1 MNSTNNSLYRMLI
14 AFPIIGALLIGIVAL
29 RYSYSSSSAIESGA
43 GLIVLLAL
51 AASLGLYRNR
61 PSRYMNSAERNGV
74 LFFGMILGL
83 LWIVEISINNFIAP
97 PLPGRDIVDNI
108 FWAII
113 ALSILAFSII
123 RAYQKDSL
131 VHGIEVGMW
140 NGLVSG
146 LMACCMALTMIVF
159 GMRFILQDPLNV
171 SEWMGRG
178 AGVTAPNMAAYFA
191 FETLAGALGHL
202 TLLGFIMGSLLG
214 VMGGSVGK
222 GIKSVFRM
230 KRPS

>member
-1 MNSTNNSLYRMLI
+1 MNSTSTPFYRMLI
-14 AFPIIGALLIGIVAL
+14 ALSIIGALLIGIVAF

-51 AASLGLYRNR
+51 TASLGLYRNR
-61 PSRYMNSAERNGV
+61 PSRHMNSAERNGV
-74 LFFGMILGL
+74 LCFGMILGL

-97 PLPGRDIVDNI
+97 PLPARDMVDNI

-113 ALSILAFSII
+113 ALCILAFSII

-131 VHGIEVGMW
+131 VHGIEVGIW

-146 LMACCMALTMIVF
+146 LMACCMALIMIVF
-159 GMRFILQDPLNV
+159 GMRFILQDPLNA
-171 SEWMGRG
+171 SEWIERG
-178 AGVTAPNMAAYFA
+178 AGMTAPNMAAYFA

-202 TLLGFIMGSLLG
+202 ILLGFIMGSLLG
-214 VMGGSVGK
+214 VVGGSLGR
-222 GIKSVFRM
+222 GIKLAFRM